1 MVSFKN
7 YKIFFPSI
15 LVLIFCL
22 FMTSFSR
29 GMGES
34 FGVFLLPLSH
44 HFDWTRASVTSI
56 YSIYMF
62 FLGIGSLLSG
72 IAFDKFGSKF
82 NYIFGTILLSIA
94 YGSSG
99 YLNKLWE
106 FYLFLGVFLMFG
118 PIIWLGLSSVKTL
131 AGIQEYPPTILP
143 LSQIQV
149 EVDGY
154 EKPLSLF
161 NVTLEDGSTKE
172 LAEIKRVGI
181 TSKMVDPK
189 DTEKKYKIPIDK
201 REKIREFSVQWDNY
215 LDPLRKY
222 NFLLYFKNS
231 IFVTVIATI
240 ITLIIN
246 SMAAYALSIYE
257 FRGKNIALVFVI
269 GTLLIPLTIILV
281 PVFYVIA
288 NFGMI
293 NSLWGV
299 ILPGAATPTGV
310 FLLRQYMLTLPREL
324 IEAARMDHASEW
336 AIYWRIVLPLSIPAI
351 AVLAIF
357 SIMWRWNDFLWPLI
371 VLSKSEVYT
380 LQIALNAFHGE
391 LTSQWNYVLA
401 MTMVTLLPIALIF
414 TYLQKFITTGIA
426 STGMK

>member
-1 MVSFKN
+1 MGNTASLVKN
-7 YKIFFPSI
+7 IVTQKKYKEKYHW
-15 LVLIFCL
+15 
-22 FMTSFSR
+22 TDYFS
-29 GMGES
+29 
-34 FGVFLLPLSH
+34 
-44 HFDWTRASVTSI
+44 
-56 YSIYMF
+56 Y
-62 FLGIGSLLSG
+62 
-72 IAFDKFGSKF
+72 
-82 NYIFGTILLSIA
+82 
-94 YGSSG
+94 
-99 YLNKLWE
+99 

-118 PIIWLGLSSVKTL
+118 PIIWLGLSSVKSL

-154 EKPLSLF
+154 EKPLSLY
-161 NVTLEDGSTKE
+161 NVTLEDGSTAE

-181 TSKMVDPK
+181 TSKMVDPN

-257 FRGKNIALVFVI
+257 FRGKNLALVFVI

>member
-1 MVSFKN
+1 MGNTASLVKN
-7 YKIFFPSI
+7 IVTQKKYKEKYHW
-15 LVLIFCL
+15 
-22 FMTSFSR
+22 TDYFS
-29 GMGES
+29 
-34 FGVFLLPLSH
+34 
-44 HFDWTRASVTSI
+44 
-56 YSIYMF
+56 Y
-62 FLGIGSLLSG
+62 
-72 IAFDKFGSKF
+72 
-82 NYIFGTILLSIA
+82 
-94 YGSSG
+94 
-99 YLNKLWE
+99 

-154 EKPLSLF
+154 DKPLSLY
-161 NVTLEDGSTKE
+161 NVTLEDGSNTE

-189 DTEKKYKIPIDK
+189 DTEKTYKIPIDK

-257 FRGKNIALVFVI
+257 FRGKNLDLVFVI

>member
-1 MVSFKN
+1 MGNTASLVKN
-7 YKIFFPSI
+7 IVTQKKYKEKYHW
-15 LVLIFCL
+15 
-22 FMTSFSR
+22 TDYFS
-29 GMGES
+29 
-34 FGVFLLPLSH
+34 
-44 HFDWTRASVTSI
+44 
-56 YSIYMF
+56 Y
-62 FLGIGSLLSG
+62 
-72 IAFDKFGSKF
+72 
-82 NYIFGTILLSIA
+82 
-94 YGSSG
+94 
-99 YLNKLWE
+99 

-154 EKPLSLF
+154 EKPLSLY
-161 NVTLEDGSTKE
+161 NVTLEDGSTTE

>member
-1 MVSFKN
+1 MGNTASLVKN
-7 YKIFFPSI
+7 IVTQKKYKEKYHW
-15 LVLIFCL
+15 
-22 FMTSFSR
+22 TDYFS
-29 GMGES
+29 
-34 FGVFLLPLSH
+34 
-44 HFDWTRASVTSI
+44 
-56 YSIYMF
+56 Y
-62 FLGIGSLLSG
+62 
-72 IAFDKFGSKF
+72 
-82 NYIFGTILLSIA
+82 
-94 YGSSG
+94 
-99 YLNKLWE
+99 

-118 PIIWLGLSSVKTL
+118 PIIWLGLSSVKSL

-154 EKPLSLF
+154 AKPLSLY
-161 NVTLEDGSTKE
+161 NVTLEDGSTTE

-189 DTEKKYKIPIDK
+189 DTEKTYKIPIDK

-357 SIMWRWNDFLWPLI
+357 SIMWRWNYFLWPLI

>member
-1 MVSFKN
+1 MGNTASLVKN
-7 YKIFFPSI
+7 IVTQKKYKEKYHW
-15 LVLIFCL
+15 
-22 FMTSFSR
+22 TDYFS
-29 GMGES
+29 
-34 FGVFLLPLSH
+34 
-44 HFDWTRASVTSI
+44 
-56 YSIYMF
+56 Y
-62 FLGIGSLLSG
+62 
-72 IAFDKFGSKF
+72 
-82 NYIFGTILLSIA
+82 
-94 YGSSG
+94 
-99 YLNKLWE
+99 

-131 AGIQEYPPTILP
+131 AGIQEYPPTIFP

-154 EKPLSLF
+154 EKPLSLY
-161 NVTLEDGSTKE
+161 NVTLEDGSTTE

-189 DTEKKYKIPIDK
+189 DTEQTYKIPIDK

>member
-1 MVSFKN
+1 MGNTASLVKN
-7 YKIFFPSI
+7 IVTQKKYKEKYHW
-15 LVLIFCL
+15 
-22 FMTSFSR
+22 TDYFS
-29 GMGES
+29 
-34 FGVFLLPLSH
+34 
-44 HFDWTRASVTSI
+44 
-56 YSIYMF
+56 Y
-62 FLGIGSLLSG
+62 
-72 IAFDKFGSKF
+72 
-82 NYIFGTILLSIA
+82 
-94 YGSSG
+94 
-99 YLNKLWE
+99 

-154 EKPLSLF
+154 EKPLSLY
-161 NVTLEDGSTKE
+161 NVTLEDGSTTE

-189 DTEKKYKIPIDK
+189 DTEKTFKIPIDK

>member
-1 MVSFKN
+1 
-7 YKIFFPSI
+7 
-15 LVLIFCL
+15 
-22 FMTSFSR
+22 
-29 GMGES
+29 MGN
-34 FGVFLLPLSH
+34 
-44 HFDWTRASVTSI
+44 T
-56 YSIYMF
+56 
-62 FLGIGSLLSG
+62 GSLIKNIVTQKKYKEKYHWTDYFS
-72 IAFDKFGSKF
+72 
-82 NYIFGTILLSIA
+82 Y
-94 YGSSG
+94 
-99 YLNKLWE
+99 

-154 EKPLSLF
+154 EKPLSLY
-161 NVTLEDGSTKE
+161 NVTLEDGSTAE

-181 TSKMVDPK
+181 TSKMVDPQN
-189 DTEKKYKIPIDK
+189 TEKTYKIPIDK

-257 FRGKNIALVFVI
+257 FRGKNLALVFVI

-310 FLLRQYMLTLPREL
+310 FLFRQYMLTLPREL

>member
-1 MVSFKN
+1 MGNTASLVKN
-7 YKIFFPSI
+7 IVTQKKYKEKYHW
-15 LVLIFCL
+15 
-22 FMTSFSR
+22 TDYFS
-29 GMGES
+29 
-34 FGVFLLPLSH
+34 
-44 HFDWTRASVTSI
+44 
-56 YSIYMF
+56 Y
-62 FLGIGSLLSG
+62 
-72 IAFDKFGSKF
+72 
-82 NYIFGTILLSIA
+82 
-94 YGSSG
+94 
-99 YLNKLWE
+99 

-143 LSQIQV
+143 LSQIEV

-154 EKPLSLF
+154 DKPLSLY
-161 NVTLEDGSTKE
+161 NVTLEDGSKTE

-189 DTEKKYKIPIDK
+189 DTEKTYKIPIDK

>member
-1 MVSFKN
+1 
-7 YKIFFPSI
+7 
-15 LVLIFCL
+15 
-22 FMTSFSR
+22 
-29 GMGES
+29 MGN
-34 FGVFLLPLSH
+34 
-44 HFDWTRASVTSI
+44 T
-56 YSIYMF
+56 
-62 FLGIGSLLSG
+62 GSLIKNIVTQKKYKEKYHWTDYFS
-72 IAFDKFGSKF
+72 
-82 NYIFGTILLSIA
+82 Y
-94 YGSSG
+94 
-99 YLNKLWE
+99 

-118 PIIWLGLSSVKTL
+118 PIIWLGFSSVKTL

-154 EKPLSLF
+154 EKPLSLY
-161 NVTLEDGSTKE
+161 NVTLEDGSTAE

-257 FRGKNIALVFVI
+257 FRGKNLALVFVI

>member
-1 MVSFKN
+1 
-7 YKIFFPSI
+7 
-15 LVLIFCL
+15 
-22 FMTSFSR
+22 
-29 GMGES
+29 
-34 FGVFLLPLSH
+34 
-44 HFDWTRASVTSI
+44 
-56 YSIYMF
+56 
-62 FLGIGSLLSG
+62 
-72 IAFDKFGSKF
+72 
-82 NYIFGTILLSIA
+82 
-94 YGSSG
+94 
-99 YLNKLWE
+99 
-106 FYLFLGVFLMFG
+106 MFG
-118 PIIWLGLSSVKTL
+118 PVVWLGLSSLKTL

-149 EVDGY
+149 NVEGY
-154 EKPLSLF
+154 DKPLPIF
-161 NVTLEDGSTKE
+161 NVTQEDGSVKQ
-172 LAEIKRVGI
+172 LAQIKRIGI
-181 TSKMVDPK
+181 NAKMV
-189 DTEKKYKIPIDK
+189 
-201 REKIREFSVQWDNY
+201 
-215 LDPLRKY
+215 DPLRKY
-222 NFLLYFKNS
+222 DFLLYFKNS
-231 IFVTVIATI
+231 TFITVVATI

-257 FRGKNIALVFVI
+257 FRGKNFALVFVI

-281 PVFYVIA
+281 PVFYVVA

-336 AIYWRIVLPLSIPAI
+336 AIYWRVVLPLSIPAI

-380 LQIALNAFHGE
+380 LQIGLNAFHGE
-391 LTSQWNYVLA
+391 LTSQWNYVLS
-401 MTMVTLLPIALIF
+401 MTMVTLLPIAIIF
-414 TYLQKFITTGIA
+414 AYLQKFITTGIA

>member
-1 MVSFKN
+1 MGNTASLVKN
-7 YKIFFPSI
+7 IVTQKKYKEKYHW
-15 LVLIFCL
+15 
-22 FMTSFSR
+22 TDYFS
-29 GMGES
+29 
-34 FGVFLLPLSH
+34 
-44 HFDWTRASVTSI
+44 
-56 YSIYMF
+56 Y
-62 FLGIGSLLSG
+62 
-72 IAFDKFGSKF
+72 
-82 NYIFGTILLSIA
+82 
-94 YGSSG
+94 
-99 YLNKLWE
+99 

-154 EKPLSLF
+154 EKPLSLY
-161 NVTLEDGSTKE
+161 NVTLEDGSTTE

-189 DTEKKYKIPIDK
+189 DTEKTYKIPIDK

-215 LDPLRKY
+215 LDPLRNY

-257 FRGKNIALVFVI
+257 FRGKNIALVFII

>member
-1 MVSFKN
+1 MGNTASLVKN
-7 YKIFFPSI
+7 IVTQKKYKEKYHW
-15 LVLIFCL
+15 
-22 FMTSFSR
+22 TDYFS
-29 GMGES
+29 
-34 FGVFLLPLSH
+34 
-44 HFDWTRASVTSI
+44 
-56 YSIYMF
+56 Y
-62 FLGIGSLLSG
+62 
-72 IAFDKFGSKF
+72 
-82 NYIFGTILLSIA
+82 
-94 YGSSG
+94 
-99 YLNKLWE
+99 

-189 DTEKKYKIPIDK
+189 DKEKKYKIPIDK

-231 IFVTVIATI
+231 IFVTIIATI

>member
-1 MVSFKN
+1 MGNTASLVKN
-7 YKIFFPSI
+7 IVTQKKYKEQYHW
-15 LVLIFCL
+15 
-22 FMTSFSR
+22 TDYFS
-29 GMGES
+29 
-34 FGVFLLPLSH
+34 
-44 HFDWTRASVTSI
+44 
-56 YSIYMF
+56 Y
-62 FLGIGSLLSG
+62 
-72 IAFDKFGSKF
+72 
-82 NYIFGTILLSIA
+82 
-94 YGSSG
+94 
-99 YLNKLWE
+99 

-154 EKPLSLF
+154 EKPLSLY
-161 NVTLEDGSTKE
+161 NVTLEDGSTTE

-189 DTEKKYKIPIDK
+189 DTEKTFKIPIDK

>member
-1 MVSFKN
+1 
-7 YKIFFPSI
+7 
-15 LVLIFCL
+15 
-22 FMTSFSR
+22 
-29 GMGES
+29 MGN
-34 FGVFLLPLSH
+34 
-44 HFDWTRASVTSI
+44 T
-56 YSIYMF
+56 
-62 FLGIGSLLSG
+62 GSLIKNIVTQKKYKEKYHWTDYFS
-72 IAFDKFGSKF
+72 
-82 NYIFGTILLSIA
+82 Y
-94 YGSSG
+94 
-99 YLNKLWE
+99 

-154 EKPLSLF
+154 EKPLSLY
-161 NVTLEDGSTKE
+161 NVTLEDGSTAE

-181 TSKMVDPK
+181 TSKMVDPN

-257 FRGKNIALVFVI
+257 FRGKNLALVFVI

>member
-1 MVSFKN
+1 MGNTASLVKN
-7 YKIFFPSI
+7 IVTQKKYKEKYHW
-15 LVLIFCL
+15 
-22 FMTSFSR
+22 TDYFS
-29 GMGES
+29 
-34 FGVFLLPLSH
+34 
-44 HFDWTRASVTSI
+44 
-56 YSIYMF
+56 Y
-62 FLGIGSLLSG
+62 
-72 IAFDKFGSKF
+72 
-82 NYIFGTILLSIA
+82 
-94 YGSSG
+94 
-99 YLNKLWE
+99 

-154 EKPLSLF
+154 EKPLSLY
-161 NVTLEDGSTKE
+161 NVTLEDGSTTE

-189 DTEKKYKIPIDK
+189 DTEKTYKIPIDK

>member
-1 MVSFKN
+1 MLQKKCTKCETTQPIDMFKPKNKNDISKRTSWCKSCMNEYAKLYRQKLN
-7 YKIFFPSI
+7 YP
-15 LVLIFCL
+15 V
-22 FMTSFSR
+22 
-29 GMGES
+29 
-34 FGVFLLPLSH
+34 
-44 HFDWTRASVTSI
+44 
-56 YSIYMF
+56 
-62 FLGIGSLLSG
+62 
-72 IAFDKFGSKF
+72 
-82 NYIFGTILLSIA
+82 
-94 YGSSG
+94 
-99 YLNKLWE
+99 
-106 FYLFLGVFLMFG
+106 
-118 PIIWLGLSSVKTL
+118 
-131 AGIQEYPPTILP
+131 
-143 LSQIQV
+143 
-149 EVDGY
+149 
-154 EKPLSLF
+154 
-161 NVTLEDGSTKE
+161 NV
-172 LAEIKRVGI
+172 
-181 TSKMVDPK
+181 
-189 DTEKKYKIPIDK
+189 TEKKCFHCHETKSYT
-201 REKIREFSVQWDNY
+201 EFSVCNKDTTGLTTLCKSCTRVNRCIFMK
-215 LDPLRKY
+215 DVN

>member
-1 MVSFKN
+1 MHWTD
-7 YKIFFPSI
+7 Y
-15 LVLIFCL
+15 
-22 FMTSFSR
+22 FS
-29 GMGES
+29 
-34 FGVFLLPLSH
+34 
-44 HFDWTRASVTSI
+44 
-56 YSIYMF
+56 Y
-62 FLGIGSLLSG
+62 
-72 IAFDKFGSKF
+72 
-82 NYIFGTILLSIA
+82 
-94 YGSSG
+94 
-99 YLNKLWE
+99 

-143 LSQIQV
+143 LSQVQV

-154 EKPLSLF
+154 EKPLSLY
-161 NVTLEDGSTKE
+161 NVTLEDGSVAQ
-172 LAEIKRVGI
+172 LAEVKRVGI

-257 FRGKNIALVFVI
+257 FRGKNVALVFVI

-426 STGMK
+426 SSGMK

>member
-1 MVSFKN
+1 MGNTASLVKN
-7 YKIFFPSI
+7 IVTQKKYKEKYHW
-15 LVLIFCL
+15 
-22 FMTSFSR
+22 TDYFS
-29 GMGES
+29 
-34 FGVFLLPLSH
+34 
-44 HFDWTRASVTSI
+44 
-56 YSIYMF
+56 Y
-62 FLGIGSLLSG
+62 
-72 IAFDKFGSKF
+72 
-82 NYIFGTILLSIA
+82 
-94 YGSSG
+94 
-99 YLNKLWE
+99 

-154 EKPLSLF
+154 EKPLSLY
-161 NVTLEDGSTKE
+161 NVTLEDGSTTE

-189 DTEKKYKIPIDK
+189 DTEKTYKIPIDK
-201 REKIREFSVQWDNY
+201 REKIREFSVQWGNY

>member
-1 MVSFKN
+1 MGNTASLVKN
-7 YKIFFPSI
+7 IVTQKKYKEKYHW
-15 LVLIFCL
+15 
-22 FMTSFSR
+22 TDYFS
-29 GMGES
+29 
-34 FGVFLLPLSH
+34 
-44 HFDWTRASVTSI
+44 
-56 YSIYMF
+56 Y
-62 FLGIGSLLSG
+62 
-72 IAFDKFGSKF
+72 
-82 NYIFGTILLSIA
+82 
-94 YGSSG
+94 
-99 YLNKLWE
+99 

-118 PIIWLGLSSVKTL
+118 PIIWLGLSSVKSL

-154 EKPLSLF
+154 EKPLSLY
-161 NVTLEDGSTKE
+161 NVTLDDGSTTE

-189 DTEKKYKIPIDK
+189 DTEKTFKIPIDK

>member
-1 MVSFKN
+1 MSNTANLVKN
-7 YKIFFPSI
+7 IVTQKKYKEKYHW
-15 LVLIFCL
+15 
-22 FMTSFSR
+22 TDYFS
-29 GMGES
+29 
-34 FGVFLLPLSH
+34 
-44 HFDWTRASVTSI
+44 
-56 YSIYMF
+56 Y
-62 FLGIGSLLSG
+62 
-72 IAFDKFGSKF
+72 
-82 NYIFGTILLSIA
+82 
-94 YGSSG
+94 
-99 YLNKLWE
+99 

-154 EKPLSLF
+154 EKPLSLY
-161 NVTLEDGSTKE
+161 NVTLEDGSTAE

-426 STGMK
+426 STGIK

>member
-1 MVSFKN
+1 
-7 YKIFFPSI
+7 
-15 LVLIFCL
+15 
-22 FMTSFSR
+22 
-29 GMGES
+29 
-34 FGVFLLPLSH
+34 
-44 HFDWTRASVTSI
+44 
-56 YSIYMF
+56 
-62 FLGIGSLLSG
+62 
-72 IAFDKFGSKF
+72 
-82 NYIFGTILLSIA
+82 
-94 YGSSG
+94 
-99 YLNKLWE
+99 
-106 FYLFLGVFLMFG
+106 MFG

-154 EKPLSLF
+154 EKPLSLY
-161 NVTLEDGSTKE
+161 NVTLEDGSTAE

-181 TSKMVDPK
+181 TSKMVDPN

-257 FRGKNIALVFVI
+257 FRGKNLALVFVI

>member
-1 MVSFKN
+1 MGNTASLVKN
-7 YKIFFPSI
+7 IVTQKRYKEKYHW
-15 LVLIFCL
+15 
-22 FMTSFSR
+22 TDYFS
-29 GMGES
+29 
-34 FGVFLLPLSH
+34 
-44 HFDWTRASVTSI
+44 
-56 YSIYMF
+56 Y
-62 FLGIGSLLSG
+62 
-72 IAFDKFGSKF
+72 
-82 NYIFGTILLSIA
+82 
-94 YGSSG
+94 
-99 YLNKLWE
+99 

-154 EKPLSLF
+154 EKPLSLY
-161 NVTLEDGSTKE
+161 NVTLEDGSTTE

-189 DTEKKYKIPIDK
+189 DTEKTFKIPIDK

>member
-1 MVSFKN
+1 MTNSTSLIKN
-7 YKIFFPSI
+7 IVTQKKYKNQ
-15 LVLIFCL
+15 
-22 FMTSFSR
+22 MHWTDYFS
-29 GMGES
+29 
-34 FGVFLLPLSH
+34 
-44 HFDWTRASVTSI
+44 
-56 YSIYMF
+56 Y
-62 FLGIGSLLSG
+62 
-72 IAFDKFGSKF
+72 
-82 NYIFGTILLSIA
+82 
-94 YGSSG
+94 
-99 YLNKLWE
+99 

-143 LSQIQV
+143 LSQVQV

-154 EKPLSLF
+154 EKPLSLY
-161 NVTLEDGSTKE
+161 NVTLEDGSVAQ
-172 LAEIKRVGI
+172 LAEVKRVGI

-426 STGMK
+426 SSGMK

>member
-1 MVSFKN
+1 MGNTASLVKNMVTQKK
-7 YKIFFPSI
+7 YKEKYHW
-15 LVLIFCL
+15 
-22 FMTSFSR
+22 TDYFS
-29 GMGES
+29 
-34 FGVFLLPLSH
+34 
-44 HFDWTRASVTSI
+44 
-56 YSIYMF
+56 Y
-62 FLGIGSLLSG
+62 
-72 IAFDKFGSKF
+72 
-82 NYIFGTILLSIA
+82 
-94 YGSSG
+94 
-99 YLNKLWE
+99 

-154 EKPLSLF
+154 EKPLSLY
-161 NVTLEDGSTKE
+161 NVTLEDGSTTE

-189 DTEKKYKIPIDK
+189 DTEQTYKIPIDK

>member
-1 MVSFKN
+1 MGNTASLVKN
-7 YKIFFPSI
+7 IVTQKKYKEKYHW
-15 LVLIFCL
+15 
-22 FMTSFSR
+22 TDYFS
-29 GMGES
+29 
-34 FGVFLLPLSH
+34 
-44 HFDWTRASVTSI
+44 
-56 YSIYMF
+56 Y
-62 FLGIGSLLSG
+62 
-72 IAFDKFGSKF
+72 
-82 NYIFGTILLSIA
+82 
-94 YGSSG
+94 
-99 YLNKLWE
+99 

-154 EKPLSLF
+154 EKPLSLY
-161 NVTLEDGSTKE
+161 NVTLEDGSTTE

-189 DTEKKYKIPIDK
+189 DTEQTYKIPIDK

-257 FRGKNIALVFVI
+257 FRGKNFALVFVI

-281 PVFYVIA
+281 PVFYVVA

>member
-1 MVSFKN
+1 MGNTASLVKN
-7 YKIFFPSI
+7 IVTQKKYKEKYHW
-15 LVLIFCL
+15 
-22 FMTSFSR
+22 TDYFS
-29 GMGES
+29 
-34 FGVFLLPLSH
+34 
-44 HFDWTRASVTSI
+44 
-56 YSIYMF
+56 Y
-62 FLGIGSLLSG
+62 
-72 IAFDKFGSKF
+72 
-82 NYIFGTILLSIA
+82 
-94 YGSSG
+94 
-99 YLNKLWE
+99 

-154 EKPLSLF
+154 EKPLSLY
-161 NVTLEDGSTKE
+161 NVTLEDGSTTE

-189 DTEKKYKIPIDK
+189 DTEKTYKIPIDK

-257 FRGKNIALVFVI
+257 FRGKNIALVFII

>member
-1 MVSFKN
+1 MN
-7 YKIFFPSI
+7 
-15 LVLIFCL
+15 
-22 FMTSFSR
+22 
-29 GMGES
+29 
-34 FGVFLLPLSH
+34 
-44 HFDWTRASVTSI
+44 D
-56 YSIYMF
+56 
-62 FLGIGSLLSG
+62 
-72 IAFDKFGSKF
+72 
-82 NYIFGTILLSIA
+82 
-94 YGSSG
+94 
-99 YLNKLWE
+99 
-106 FYLFLGVFLMFG
+106 
-118 PIIWLGLSSVKTL
+118 
-131 AGIQEYPPTILP
+131 
-143 LSQIQV
+143 
-149 EVDGY
+149 
-154 EKPLSLF
+154 KPLSLF
-161 NVTLEDGSTKE
+161 NVTLDDGSQTQ

-181 TSKMVDPK
+181 TSKMIDPN
-189 DTEKKYKIPIDK
+189 DIEKKYKIPIDK
-201 REKIREFSVQWDNY
+201 RQKIREFSVQWENY

-257 FRGKNIALVFVI
+257 FKGKTVALVFVI

-414 TYLQKFITTGIA
+414 AYLQKFITTGIA

>member
-1 MVSFKN
+1 MGNTASLVKN
-7 YKIFFPSI
+7 IVTQKKYKEKYHW
-15 LVLIFCL
+15 
-22 FMTSFSR
+22 TDYFS
-29 GMGES
+29 
-34 FGVFLLPLSH
+34 
-44 HFDWTRASVTSI
+44 
-56 YSIYMF
+56 Y
-62 FLGIGSLLSG
+62 
-72 IAFDKFGSKF
+72 
-82 NYIFGTILLSIA
+82 
-94 YGSSG
+94 
-99 YLNKLWE
+99 

-154 EKPLSLF
+154 EKPLSLY
-161 NVTLEDGSTKE
+161 NVTLEDGSTTE

-189 DTEKKYKIPIDK
+189 DTEQTYKIPIDK

-310 FLLRQYMLTLPREL
+310 FLLRQYMSTLPREL

>member
-1 MVSFKN
+1 MGNTVSLVKN
-7 YKIFFPSI
+7 IVTQKKYKEKYHW
-15 LVLIFCL
+15 
-22 FMTSFSR
+22 TDYFS
-29 GMGES
+29 
-34 FGVFLLPLSH
+34 
-44 HFDWTRASVTSI
+44 
-56 YSIYMF
+56 Y
-62 FLGIGSLLSG
+62 
-72 IAFDKFGSKF
+72 
-82 NYIFGTILLSIA
+82 
-94 YGSSG
+94 
-99 YLNKLWE
+99 

-154 EKPLSLF
+154 EKPLSLY
-161 NVTLEDGSTKE
+161 NVTLEDGSTTE

-189 DTEKKYKIPIDK
+189 DTEKTYKIPIDK

-215 LDPLRKY
+215 LDPLRNY

>member
-1 MVSFKN
+1 MSNTVSLVKN
-7 YKIFFPSI
+7 IVTQKKYKEKYHW
-15 LVLIFCL
+15 
-22 FMTSFSR
+22 TDYFS
-29 GMGES
+29 
-34 FGVFLLPLSH
+34 
-44 HFDWTRASVTSI
+44 
-56 YSIYMF
+56 Y
-62 FLGIGSLLSG
+62 
-72 IAFDKFGSKF
+72 
-82 NYIFGTILLSIA
+82 
-94 YGSSG
+94 
-99 YLNKLWE
+99 

-118 PIIWLGLSSVKTL
+118 PIIWLGLSSVKSL

-154 EKPLSLF
+154 GKPLSLY
-161 NVTLEDGSTKE
+161 NVTLEDGSTVE

-189 DTEKKYKIPIDK
+189 DTEKTFKIPIDK

>member
-1 MVSFKN
+1 MGNTASLVKN
-7 YKIFFPSI
+7 IVTQKKYKEKYHW
-15 LVLIFCL
+15 
-22 FMTSFSR
+22 TDYFS
-29 GMGES
+29 
-34 FGVFLLPLSH
+34 
-44 HFDWTRASVTSI
+44 
-56 YSIYMF
+56 Y
-62 FLGIGSLLSG
+62 
-72 IAFDKFGSKF
+72 
-82 NYIFGTILLSIA
+82 
-94 YGSSG
+94 
-99 YLNKLWE
+99 

-154 EKPLSLF
+154 EKPLSLY
-161 NVTLEDGSTKE
+161 NVTLEDGSTAE

>member
-1 MVSFKN
+1 MGNTASLVKN
-7 YKIFFPSI
+7 IVTQKKYKEKYHW
-15 LVLIFCL
+15 
-22 FMTSFSR
+22 TDYFS
-29 GMGES
+29 
-34 FGVFLLPLSH
+34 
-44 HFDWTRASVTSI
+44 
-56 YSIYMF
+56 Y
-62 FLGIGSLLSG
+62 
-72 IAFDKFGSKF
+72 
-82 NYIFGTILLSIA
+82 
-94 YGSSG
+94 
-99 YLNKLWE
+99 

-154 EKPLSLF
+154 EKPLSLY
-161 NVTLEDGSTKE
+161 NVTLEDGSTTE

-189 DTEKKYKIPIDK
+189 DTEKTYKIPIDK

-240 ITLIIN
+240 IT
-246 SMAAYALSIYE
+246 LSIYE

>member
-1 MVSFKN
+1 MSNTANLVKN
-7 YKIFFPSI
+7 IVTQKKYKEKYHW
-15 LVLIFCL
+15 
-22 FMTSFSR
+22 TDYFS
-29 GMGES
+29 
-34 FGVFLLPLSH
+34 
-44 HFDWTRASVTSI
+44 
-56 YSIYMF
+56 Y
-62 FLGIGSLLSG
+62 
-72 IAFDKFGSKF
+72 
-82 NYIFGTILLSIA
+82 
-94 YGSSG
+94 
-99 YLNKLWE
+99 

-154 EKPLSLF
+154 KKPLSLY
-161 NVTLEDGSTKE
+161 NVTLEDGRVTE

-181 TSKMVDPK
+181 ISKMVDPN

-201 REKIREFSVQWDNY
+201 REKIREFSIQWNNY